1 MLMLHALANVSNVQR
16 PLKTLLS
23 KILPIITQCEG
34 LWCDYLCKKYKTTL
48 GFTSGDSLE
57 TNTKHTF

>member
-23 KILPIITQCEG
+23 KILPIITQCGG
-34 LWCDYLCKKYKTTL
+34 LWCDYLCKTYEITL
-48 GFTSGDSLE
+48 GFTSWDSLV
-57 TNTKHTF
+57 TSTKHTL